1 MIKVEIDQG
10 SGFCFG
16 VINAIKQAESE
27 LASGT
32 KIWSLGDIVHNNQEV
47 KRLKN
52 LGLEAVDHQQL
63 KDFKGSKVLFR
74 AHGEPPATYQ
84 FAQENKI
91 EIVDATCPVVLR
103 LQKKILKQ
111 FEAIDSTKSQIL
123 IYGKKGHAEVVG
135 LLGQTQEK
143 AIVIEKD
150 EDLENIDFTKDTYL
164 FSQTTMHLEDYRQLI
179 KEIESRIPQGVGFH
193 FVDSICRQVSN
204 RMPNIGN
211 FAAKHD
217 LIIFVAGKKSSNG
230 KVLYSECKKR
240 NTNTHFI
247 ESPEEIDPSWMKNI
261 NSVGIC
267 GATST
272 PKWLMEEVAK
282 IVENIPN
289 N

>member
-111 FEAIDSTKSQIL
+111 FEAIDSTKAQIL

-143 AIVIEKD
+143 AMVIEKD

>member
-111 FEAIDSTKSQIL
+111 FEAIDSTKAQIL